1 MIRLADHFIIAPVVL
16 PLFAGAVMLALGGER
31 HRNVN
36 AAINVVT
43 SLALVAIS
51 IALLRSAERIPAPS
65 CGHAQGRR
73 TWLPVEEP
81 LRWL

>member
-1 MIRLADHFIIAPVVL
+1 MIRLADHIIIAPVVL

-43 SLALVAIS
+43 SLSLVAIS
-51 IALLRSAERIPAPS
+51 IALLRR
-65 CGHAQGRR
+65 
-73 TWLPVEEP
+73 
-81 LRWL
+81 